1 MLAATAYIQW
11 VDGHHSRAKQ
21 TAISALDL
29 DGQCALAA
37 IVAAAICQGIRAG
50 RA

>member
-11 VDGHHSRAKQ
+11 VDGHHSSRH
-21 TAISALDL
+21 IALDL